1 MRESEM
7 KLQLKIIGLM
17 LALLILAYIIIQ
29 ALATWAE
36 LEAAKANNY
45 NIFVRTGYEVS
56 EPVLEVR

>member
-1 MRESEM
+1 MT
-7 KLQLKIIGLM
+7 LKTLRLMSLFLLLALTLALIGYGLM
-17 LALLILAYIIIQ
+17 R
-29 ALATWAE
+29 WVE